1 MLTVVA
7 HVAQS
12 DERNAQ
18 AWMKALVHISK
29 SFKLQI
35 QFRYLPEGTFK
46 WNYADAG
53 HTVSVTDI
61 SPDDTDDLD
70 IDATVY
76 VVNNP
81 AQTKAKRSLF
91 GFVFGKKS

>member
-46 WNYADAG
+46 WN
-53 HTVSVTDI
+53 S
-61 SPDDTDDLD
+61 
-70 IDATVY
+70 VY